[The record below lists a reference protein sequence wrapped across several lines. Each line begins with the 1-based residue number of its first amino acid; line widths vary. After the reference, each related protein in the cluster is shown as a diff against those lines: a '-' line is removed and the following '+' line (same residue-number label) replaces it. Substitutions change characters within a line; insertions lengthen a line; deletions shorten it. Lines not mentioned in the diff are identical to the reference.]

1 MTTVQTPT
9 TDDVLSR
16 TELPPPSS
24 SLKPVVDPFS
34 NTSVTDLPCW
44 WRGIMSIVGLTLF
57 PLRFV
62 LIVFVLIPLTLLF
75 LIPFS
80 SCFDKMCSS
89 STRKERKNRR
99 GSQSLASSMA
109 ASSTAE
115 IESSKKD
122 DDVEN
127 QTKETKEMEE
137 VTKAEEDQEEEEEE
151 EEDQEEEEEEEESPH
166 GCCRSCAVYP
176 IRLMS
181 RLTLWCLGFLWIT
194 IERLPGS
201 SNTSKDRPVVVAN
214 HTSLVDAMVMAWFI
228 APMSVSNAGVQKI
241 PVAGSIAKALQTI
254 YGKFYIFQVFPK
266 FPHTHTHKMLLFVV
280 CGW

>member
-1 MTTVQTPT
+1 
-9 TDDVLSR
+9 
-16 TELPPPSS
+16 
-24 SLKPVVDPFS
+24 
-34 NTSVTDLPCW
+34 
-44 WRGIMSIVGLTLF
+44 MSIVGLTLF
-57 PLRFV
+57 PIRFV

-80 SCFDKMCSS
+80 SCFDTMCSS
-89 STRKERKNRR
+89 SSTRQQRKNRR

-109 ASSTAE
+109 ASGTE
-115 IESSKKD
+115 EESSKKD
-122 DDVEN
+122 NDDQDVEN
-127 QTKETKEMEE
+127 QKKETKEIEQ
-137 VTKAEEDQEEEEEE
+137 VTKEEEEDQEEKEEDQEEEEEE
-151 EEDQEEEEEEEESPH
+151 EGESPH
-166 GCCRSCAVYP
+166 ACCRSCAVYP

-201 SNTSKDRPVVVAN
+201 STTSKDRPVVVAN

-254 YGKFYIFQVFPK
+254 YGQFFFS
-266 FPHTHTHKMLLFVV
+266 THKILLFVV
-280 CGW
+280 VVGCCCLFVVRGVIGQRNDSLMC